1 MIKKTIIGL
10 LVLFLLSMPVACA
23 KETTPVPTP
32 TPAPA
37 PGLEPASG
45 TPPRTYNEMI
55 EPNASTD
62 KDSYIT
68 GENVV
73 IEISLK
79 NVNPYEIEIDPFP
92 PITEIEHRKHSQ
104 EDKPVRSFPSG
115 NERRSLEAGEVATY
129 ALTWDQRDDNGQLVD
144 YGYYT
149 FRIRTSS
156 GGYGF
161 DGVLVQP
168 PAGVIERT
176 IEVNESQTV
185 NGITVTL
192 KRVELSFEEAKF
204 YVSSKR
210 PAGYLPS
217 RHSAAA
223 EYQLDNG
230 PIRNAGTGGFDFFED
245 RIDCLWVQVDPVAK
259 DTKELTFTITRFG
272 DTEGPWEFKIPLE

>member
-1 MIKKTIIGL
+1 MKKLIVLALTVIM
-10 LVLFLLSMPVACA
+10 LVPVACA
-23 KETTPVPTP
+23 QETAPTSPSP
-32 TPAPA
+32 TPAPNPTPSPA
-37 PGLEPASG
+37 PG
-45 TPPRTYNEMI
+45 TPPRTSILMI
-55 EPNASTD
+55 EPNASMD

-79 NVNPYEIEIDPFP
+79 NVNPYEIGIDPFP
-92 PITEIEHRKHSQ
+92 PVTEIEHRKHSQ
-104 EDKPVRSFPSG
+104 WDKPVRSFPSG

-129 ALTWDQRDDNGQLVD
+129 TLTWDQRDDNGQQVD

-161 DGVLVQP
+161 DGVLIQSP
-168 PAGVIERT
+168 SGMLERT

-204 YVSSKR
+204 YASSKR
-210 PAGYLPS
+210 PEGYLPS

-223 EYQLDNG
+223 EYRLDNG

-245 RIDCLWVQVDPVAK
+245 RIDCVWAQVDPVAK
-259 DTKELTFTITRFG
+259 DTKELTLMIARFG
-272 DTEGPWEFKIPLE
+272 DWEGPWEFKVPLE

>member
-1 MIKKTIIGL
+1 MRKIITGL

-23 KETTPVPTP
+23 KETVPSP

-37 PGLEPASG
+37 PAPAPG
-45 TPPRTYNEMI
+45 TPPRTYIEMI
-55 EPNASTD
+55 EPNASTN

-68 GENVV
+68 GEDVV

-79 NVNPYEIEIDPFP
+79 NVNPYEIVIDPFP

-104 EDKPVRSFPSG
+104 WDKPVRSFPSG

-129 ALTWDQRDDNGQLVD
+129 TLMWDQRDDNMQQVD

-149 FRIRTSS
+149 FRIRTSI

-168 PAGVIERT
+168 PAGMIERT

-192 KRVELSFEEAKF
+192 KHVELSFEESKF
-204 YVSSKR
+204 YASSKR
-210 PAGYLPS
+210 PEGYLPS
-217 RHSAAA
+217 RHDAAA
-223 EYQLDNG
+223 EYRLDNG
-230 PIRNAGTGGFDFFED
+230 PTRNAGKGGFDFFD
-245 RIDCLWVQVDPVAK
+245 DKIDCVWVQVDPVAK
-259 DTKELTFTITRFG
+259 DTKELTLMITRFG
-272 DTEGPWEFKIPLE
+272 DWEGPWEFKVPLE